1 MHGGLTMTKLVR
13 YSPFGVRSP
22 LLGDWNRLFDEF
34 LPVNPESDTPTSW
47 TPRVDLS
54 ETESEFH
61 IAIDLPGL
69 KKDDVTI
76 NFESDMLTISGER
89 HEEATR
95 EDVNYYR
102 TERFY
107 GRFSR
112 SFSFPKAVD
121 IDAINASFEDG
132 VLNVKIPKAAESK
145 PRKIKIT

>member
-1 MHGGLTMTKLVR
+1 MTKLVR

-22 LLGDWNRLFDEF
+22 LWNDWNRFFDEF
-34 LPVNPESDTPTSW
+34 LPVNTESDTPTTW

-54 ETESEFH
+54 ETESDFV
-61 IAIDLPGL
+61 IALDLPGL
-69 KKDDVTI
+69 KKEDVTI

-89 HEEATR
+89 REESTR

-112 SFSFPKAVD
+112 SFTFPKSVD
-121 IDAINASFEDG
+121 IDKIDAGFEDG
-132 VLNVKIPKAAESK
+132 VLTIKVPKAAESK
-145 PRKIKIT
+145 PRKIQIK

>member
-1 MHGGLTMTKLVR
+1 MTKLVR

-22 LLGDWNRLFDEF
+22 LFTDWNRFFDEF
-34 LPVNPESDTPTSW
+34 LPVNTESDTPTTW

-54 ETESEFH
+54 ETESEFR
-61 IAIDLPGL
+61 ILLDLPGM

-89 HEEATR
+89 RDETSR
-95 EDVNYYR
+95 EDANYYR

-112 SFSFPKAVD
+112 SFTFPKAVE
-121 IDAINASFEDG
+121 IDAIGAAFEDG
-132 VLNVKIPKAAESK
+132 VLTVKVPKAAESK
-145 PRKIKIT
+145 PRKITIS

>member
-1 MHGGLTMTKLVR
+1 MTKLVR

-22 LLGDWNRLFDEF
+22 LFTDWNRFFDEF
-34 LPVNPESDTPTSW
+34 LPVNTESDTPTTW

-54 ETESEFH
+54 ETESEFR
-61 IAIDLPGL
+61 ILLDLPGM

-89 HEEATR
+89 REEASR

-112 SFSFPKAVD
+112 SFTFPKAVE
-121 IDAINASFEDG
+121 IDSISAAFEDG
-132 VLNVKIPKAAESK
+132 VLTVKVPKAAESK
-145 PRKIKIT
+145 PRKISIS

>member
-1 MHGGLTMTKLVR
+1 MTKLVR

-22 LLGDWNRLFDEF
+22 LWSDWNRFFDEF
-34 LPVNPESDTPTSW
+34 LPVNTETDTPASW

-54 ETESEFH
+54 ETESEFV
-61 IAIDLPGL
+61 IALDLPGL

-89 HEEATR
+89 REETSR

-112 SFSFPKAVD
+112 SFTFPKAVE
-121 IDAINASFEDG
+121 IDKITAGFEDG
-132 VLNVKIPKAAESK
+132 VLTVRVPKAAESK
-145 PRKIKIT
+145 PRKIQIK